1 MEKREKNM
9 PRKLT
14 EDEIQQQKDYMYQK
28 GIALIKEKGVM
39 NITLEDITRS
49 SQMAKGSFY
58 RYYKTKELFLY
69 EIIKRNES
77 YFYSK
82 FISETDIRK
91 SFEMYFLSD
100 DFLFA
105 YLIPEDLDYLL
116 RRLPKEFQEKEKNK
130 SESNFLVVS
139 QKLGFQMTQEN
150 YGTLSYLMDGLQTI
164 LRSPGNYG
172 ESGRKRASKIM
183 VNAISAF
190 FMEEMK

>member
-1 MEKREKNM
+1 M

-39 NITLEDITRS
+39 NITLEDITRA

-69 EIIKRNES
+69 EVIKRNELH
-77 YFYSK
+77 FFSK

-116 RRLPKEFQEKEKNK
+116 RRLPNEFRDKEKNK

-139 QKLGFQMTQEN
+139 QKLGFQMTKEN

-172 ESGRKRASKIM
+172 EAGRKRAAKMI
-183 VNAISAF
+183 VKTISAF